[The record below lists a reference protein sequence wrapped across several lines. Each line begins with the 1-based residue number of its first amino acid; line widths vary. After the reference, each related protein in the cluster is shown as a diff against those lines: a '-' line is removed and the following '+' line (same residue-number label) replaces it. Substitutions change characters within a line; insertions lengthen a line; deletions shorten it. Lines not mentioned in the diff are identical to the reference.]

1 MAKKGVLDGLRK
13 GKIDCFIYTHGVA
26 SMQVYKEPVM
36 GDGIFG
42 IKYEKEPGGITRY
55 GKQIVTTE
63 YRLIDAWIKSVNFGT
78 HDYGSDDLIN
88 IEVTIAYDSVDIKHN
103 ENPFGSG
110 KMPPGMFP
118 METSYWLPLKGEPDA
133 TQISNELKR
142 LNEEGGNWTYNH
154 SMKEFIKTSD

>member
-13 GKIDCFIYTHGVA
+13 GKINCFIYTHGVA

-36 GDGIFG
+36 ADGIFG
-42 IKYEKEPGGITRY
+42 IEYEKIPGGITRY

-88 IEVTIAYDSVDIKHN
+88 IEVTIAYDSVDITHN
-103 ENPFGSG
+103 EDPFGG
-110 KMPPGMFP
+110 FGIPVGMTP
-118 METSYWLPLKGEPDA
+118 LGAVPWLFDGEPTA
-133 TQISNELKR
+133 TQISNELKS
-142 LNEEGGNWTYNH
+142 LNEQGGNWTYNYD
-154 SMKEFIKTSD
+154 MKEFIKISD